1 MDVGEGRLTNTN
13 LLKGAGAAASLLQL
27 GSGKDETQFDAV
39 NATFTIKDE
48 RVNVSSAV
56 ISTADWALTANG
68 YIGLDRSLSM
78 KSRMALSDRLASV
91 IPQNRRNLFPVDNL
105 GRLQI
110 PMKIGGTVTS
120 PRFALDTAVMAEAAV
135 EAEKKKLEKVLEKKQ
150 DELKK
155 KLAKSIG
162 DSLKK
167 LFR

>member
-1 MDVGEGRLTNTN
+1 
-13 LLKGAGAAASLLQL
+13 
-27 GSGKDETQFDAV
+27 
-39 NATFTIKDE
+39 
-48 RVNVSSAV
+48 
-56 ISTADWALTANG
+56 
-68 YIGLDRSLSM
+68 
-78 KSRMALSDRLASV
+78 MALSDRLASV
-91 IPQNRRNLFPVDNL
+91 IPQNRRDLFPVDNL

-135 EAEKKKLEKVLEKKQ
+135 EAEKKKLEKVIEKKQ

-155 KLAKSIG
+155 KLEKSIG